1 MTCFILLRINEK
13 ELGRQIWKFT
23 KRFHLPFSGGH
34 LNYMSHQIEMKK
46 TNFLSLRTRCSDC
59 SSCISA
65 NSVWYWTQVGN
76 WNCDCA
82 PLFRGAPKEDKIGK
96 SWNQGT
102 SPHYWYMFYTV
113 LNSYLGKGK
122 HWLKSNVFPNSLLE
136 RVISWKCYHSF
147 MSSVISD
154 VTLKI
159 FWGCTK
165 KCKYQCKHR
174 FDQ

>member
-46 TNFLSLRTRCSDC
+46 TNFLSPRTRCSDC

-82 PLFRGAPKEDKIGK
+82 PLFRGAPPKKKNLHTI
-96 SWNQGT
+96 SICFA
-102 SPHYWYMFYTV
+102 PIH
-113 LNSYLGKGK
+113 KGK
-122 HWLKSNVFPNSLLE
+122 HWLNSNVFPNSLLE
-136 RVISWKCYHSF
+136 HVIFWKCYHHF

-174 FDQ
+174 FNQ